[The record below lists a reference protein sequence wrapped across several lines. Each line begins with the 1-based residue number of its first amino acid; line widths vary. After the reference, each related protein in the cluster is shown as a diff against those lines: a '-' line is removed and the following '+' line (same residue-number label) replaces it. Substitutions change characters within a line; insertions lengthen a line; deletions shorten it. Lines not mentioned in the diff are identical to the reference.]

1 MEKFLALFT
10 EYRIA
15 CRMTLQKQ
23 ISYIIAIY
31 SDSNCYLY
39 MFVYVKKMLILK
51 EQKILAE
58 IRPLENETAAS
69 MGGVKREIKT
79 SKFR

>member
-1 MEKFLALFT
+1 
-10 EYRIA
+10 
-15 CRMTLQKQ
+15 
-23 ISYIIAIY
+23 
-31 SDSNCYLY
+31 

-69 MGGVKREIKT
+69 M
-79 SKFR
+79 S